1 MTQEYDEQITL
12 ISKVLEILRS
22 ALKSTVKSKQMH
34 ESVEAIFAAL
44 SLLFVLKIITTSK
57 VSTINPNVEKLLI
70 QRNLLNDQ
78 AMEEL
83 FKTTVILPTE
93 IQSPYQL
100 FITSQFFKRVGV
112 LIIEPMVKNP
122 KLTAVGLTGLVI
134 YHRQA
139 IYEGITSLIEFI
151 KKNNP

>member
-1 MTQEYDEQITL
+1 MTQQYDEQITL

-22 ALKSTVKSKQMH
+22 ALKSTVKSKQLE

-44 SLLFVLKIITTSK
+44 SILFVLKIITTST
-57 VSTINPNVEKLLI
+57 VVNPDVEKLLI

-93 IQSPYQL
+93 MQSPYQI

-134 YHRQA
+134 YHRRA

>member
-1 MTQEYDEQITL
+1 MTQQYDEQITL

-22 ALKSTVKSKQMH
+22 ALKSTVKSKQLE

-44 SLLFVLKIITTSK
+44 SILFVLKIITTST
-57 VSTINPNVEKLLI
+57 VNPDVEKLLI

-93 IQSPYQL
+93 MQSPYQI

-134 YHRQA
+134 YHRRA

>member
-1 MTQEYDEQITL
+1 MTEQYNEQITL

-22 ALKSTVKSKQMH
+22 ALKSTVKSKQLE

-44 SLLFVLKIITTSK
+44 SILFVLKIITTTT
-57 VSTINPNVEKLLI
+57 VVNPDVEKLLI

-134 YHRQA
+134 YHRRA